1 MLRVDPR
8 RPFSEHFIKDD
19 VFRPP
24 QQLGRTC
31 VVNCRGEFKEWHE
44 NGGCSRRWARH
55 SAVIIALQRSETERR
70 KVSEGN
76 ALGALNK
83 EQGVILESRDTESLR
98 MFSTKRSRS

>member
-8 RPFSEHFIKDD
+8 RPFSEQFIKDD

-24 QQLGRTC
+24 QQLGRTY

-44 NGGCSRRWARH
+44 NGVCSRRWARR
-55 SAVIIALQRSETERR
+55 SAVIIALRCWETEKR
-70 KVSEGN
+70 KVNEGN